1 MICIRREMLLER
13 SYEMGGECGLC
24 GREDKWTQ
32 GFWWGKFQER
42 NHFEHLGTDGMI
54 ILKLI

>member
-1 MICIRREMLLER
+1 MLLER